1 MKILKICDKI
11 IEYSF
16 YLILF
21 LVPLAVSSK
30 TFELF
35 EFNKMWLTF
44 GLTIILGASWFTKMI
59 FQKRIFIQRTPLDI
73 PIMLFLLSQI
83 ISTIFSLDSHISFWG
98 YYSRFN
104 GGLLST
110 LTYIFIY
117 YAFVSNLNGIK
128 FVKRAIIISLS
139 SAVIVAL
146 WGFPSHF
153 GYDPTC
159 YAFRGT
165 FDVSCWTDAFQPR
178 ARIFS
183 TLGQPDWLASYLA
196 IMIPVSAALFLI
208 NFKVKKKDN
217 GELSISR
224 KTFLLSIGFL
234 LFSVLFYIDLLYTG
248 SRSVF
253 AASIISLVVLV
264 LGYILIIQKKVAL
277 KFLSLAIF
285 ILLIILSTFFVGTPV
300 SGLNKF
306 SYQEVTKIF
315 IKQKAAAPVAPVNP
329 ADKPNKITGEMGGTD
344 SGKIRSFVW
353 QGAINIWRANPIFGT
368 GVETFAFAYYK
379 HKPPGHNLT
388 SEWDYLYNKAHNEYL
403 NYLATTGVL
412 GLGSYLLIIAWFLK
426 SFFTKR
432 HLGFYLSFIKKVED
446 LIHRFPEQE
455 NQILI
460 LGLLSGYISILIGNF
475 FGFSVVITNIY
486 FFLIPAFIY
495 VLRNNLEKSR
505 ALVFPKNV
513 KDPGQ
518 IKISSGQWVGATITG
533 IISLYLILLLYQF
546 WTADKAYALGYNLD
560 RVNQY
565 QEAYPLLVDAVS
577 RRDGEPVFRG
587 ELAVNTAVL
596 ASAFYMQKD
605 SSTGAKLAQEAID
618 LNNKVISEHPN
629 NLIFWKDR
637 VRIFYTLSQVDK
649 QYLPVALTA
658 IIKASELAPTDA
670 KVTYNLGLLY
680 GQSDDPQKA
689 VAALEKTVN
698 LKRDYRDAYYALGL
712 YYRTLAVDKNGQVIN
727 PEYAQK
733 AKGAMNFILQN
744 INENDTQAKDAL
756 KSWGML

>member
-1 MKILKICDKI
+1 MKILKICNRI

-21 LVPLAVSSK
+21 LVPLAISGK

-44 GLTIILGASWFTKMI
+44 GLTIILGTSWFTKMI
-59 FQKRIFIQRTPLDI
+59 FQKRIFIQKTPLDI
-73 PIMLFLLSQI
+73 PIILFLLSQI
-83 ISTIFSLDSHISFWG
+83 ISTIFSIDSHISFWG

-110 LTYIFIY
+110 ITYIFLY
-117 YAFVSNLNGIK
+117 YAFVSNLNDIK
-128 FVKRAIIISLS
+128 FVRRAIIVSLS
-139 SAVIVAL
+139 SAVIVSL

-159 YAFRGT
+159 YMFRGT

-196 IMIPVSAALFLI
+196 IMIPISAALFLK
-208 NFKVKKKDN
+208 NFKIKKKDN
-217 GELSISR
+217 GKLSIS
-224 KTFLLSIGFL
+224 KKNF
-234 LFSVLFYIDLLYTG
+234 LFSICYLFLAILFFIDLLYTG

-253 AASIISLVVLV
+253 AASLISLAVLA
-264 LGYILIIQKKVAL
+264 LGYIIVTKKEIL
-277 KFLSLAIF
+277 KFLSLIIFAI
-285 ILLIILSTFFVGTPV
+285 LIIFSTFFVGTPI
-300 SGLNKF
+300 SRFNKF
-306 SYQEVTKIF
+306 SYQEV
-315 IKQKAAAPVAPVNP
+315 IKMFVKQPAVTSPVTSA
-329 ADKPNKITGEMGGTD
+329 KSTPNKITGEMGGTD

-353 QGAINIWRANPIFGT
+353 QGAIDIWFANPIFGS

-379 HKPPGHNLT
+379 YKPVGHNLT

-403 NYLATTGVL
+403 NYLATTGIL
-412 GLGSYLLIIAWFLK
+412 GLGTYLLMIGWFLK
-426 SFFTKR
+426 SFFTRNHLNFFWSLIKR
-432 HLGFYLSFIKKVED
+432 A
-446 LIHRFPEQE
+446 E
-455 NQILI
+455 NLVCTSPKQQNQLLT
-460 LGLLSGYISILIGNF
+460 LGLLSGYISILVGNF

-486 FFLIPAFIY
+486 LFLIPGFVY
-495 VLRNNLEKSR
+495 VLRGDPDINRL
-505 ALVFPKNV
+505 LIFPRNK
-513 KDPGQ
+513 KDSVQ
-518 IKISSGQWVGATITG
+518 ISSGQWIGATLLT

-546 WTADKAYALGYNLD
+546 WQADKAYALGYNLD
-560 RVNQY
+560 RVSQY
-565 QEAYPLLVDAVS
+565 QQAYPLLKDAVS
-577 RRDGEPVFRG
+577 KREGEPIFKD
-587 ELAVNTAVL
+587 ELAVNSAVL
-596 ASAFYMQKD
+596 AAAFYMQKD

-618 LNNKVISEHPN
+618 LNNNVISEHPN

-649 QYLPVALTA
+649 QYLPIALTA

-680 GQSDDPQKA
+680 GQSDNPQKA
-689 VAALEKTVN
+689 VTALEKTVK
-698 LKRDYRDAYYALGL
+698 LKPDYRDAYYALGL
-712 YYRTLAVDKNGQVIN
+712 YYRTSAVDKNGKVIN
-727 PEYAQK
+727 QEYAQK
-733 AKGAMNFILQN
+733 ARDTMNFILQN
-744 INENDTQAKDAL
+744 IAENDTQAKDAL